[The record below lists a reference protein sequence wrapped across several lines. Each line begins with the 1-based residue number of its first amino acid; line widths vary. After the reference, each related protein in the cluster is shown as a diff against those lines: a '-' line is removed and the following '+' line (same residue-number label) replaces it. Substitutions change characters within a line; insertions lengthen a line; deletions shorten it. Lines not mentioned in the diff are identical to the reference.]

1 MQNDIQDFLKAGNDI
16 LNSVSSAIDR
26 NDYSTLHADVNKAIK
41 SVTIDR
47 KTMYASKMNGQAPL
61 RAQAPRQKSY
71 PFLQKKISRYLG
83 VPQMALAGAFGAFMF
98 MDFLES

>member
-41 SVTIDR
+41 SVHVDR
-47 KTMYASKMNGQAPL
+47 RTTYSSRGTVPANGHMQTNVGRSKIF
-61 RAQAPRQKSY
+61 S
-71 PFLQKKISRYLG
+71 F
-83 VPQMALAGAFGAFMF
+83 F
-98 MDFLES
+98 